1 MAFVHPVVARY
12 QRRVLPLAVV
22 TGFLVAAAGPTGAL
36 VLVAGGHAP
45 HGDRSFLIA
54 ASVGSVALGFFVG
67 VKVYVV
73 CMSMVRSLV
82 DQVARAVDAEMHASE
97 ELKALNKMLSQR
109 VSEAREEVHQLS
121 DKVLLVQEEE
131 RRRIARELH
140 DGVGQALAALQIE
153 LDFARRSPAEAPQ
166 RITEAARILY
176 EAMGGLRQAVHDLR
190 PPEIGSLPLPE
201 IFATYCERFELR
213 SGIRASLR
221 WRGPVIRSDSL
232 ATGLLRIL
240 QEAFTNI
247 SRHARATEVG
257 VSVLVGEGAVELQ
270 VHDDG
275 VGFDPQGPRSGTGL
289 RGMRER
295 CAFFGGELSVE
306 SRDGAGTRLLVRIP
320 LVKSSMVVGA
330 AS

>member
-1 MAFVHPVVARY
+1 MPLQHPLVARY
-12 QRRVLPLAVV
+12 QRRVVPLAAA
-22 TGFLVAAAGPTGAL
+22 TGIVVAASGPTGAL
-36 VLVAGGHAP
+36 VLAAGGHAGEGERP
-45 HGDRSFLIA
+45 LLVA
-54 ASVGSVALGFFVG
+54 ASVGAAALGFFVG
-67 VKVYVV
+67 VIVYVV
-73 CMSMVRSLV
+73 CMSMVRGLV
-82 DQVARAVDAEMHASE
+82 GQLARAVDAEMHASQD
-97 ELKALNKMLSQR
+97 LKALNKMLAQR
-109 VSEAREEVHQLS
+109 VSEAKDEVHQLS

-153 LDFARRSPAEAPQ
+153 LDFARRNPDEAGKRVAEG
-166 RITEAARILY
+166 ARILF

-213 SGIRASLR
+213 SGIRASFR
-221 WRGPVIRSDSL
+221 WRGPVIRADSL

-240 QEAFTNI
+240 QEALTNI

-257 VSVLVGEGAVELQ
+257 VSVRVGEGAVELQ

-275 VGFDPQGPRSGTGL
+275 LGFDAETPKSGTGL

-295 CAFFGGELSVE
+295 CAFFGGEMSVE
-306 SRDGAGTRLLVRIP
+306 SQSGAGTRLLVRIP
-320 LVKSSMVVGA
+320 LVKSALAIGA
-330 AS
+330 A